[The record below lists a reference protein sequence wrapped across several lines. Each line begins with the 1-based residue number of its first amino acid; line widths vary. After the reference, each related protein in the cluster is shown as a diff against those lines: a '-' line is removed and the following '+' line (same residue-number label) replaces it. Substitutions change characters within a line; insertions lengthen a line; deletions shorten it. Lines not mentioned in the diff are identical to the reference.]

1 VLIKHNWFAPNR
13 VSVSEIA
20 NPRDFIAVNILKDD
34 RRSPRFY
41 VPGVIIA
48 ASAVIKHDHH
58 RESTLMIFW
67 VVMILATVTSG
78 TMPRPAPLMIVRIVI
93 SIVLMIVAIFPI
105 VVVRPI
111 VVVCPIVAVCPI
123 ASIRP
128 VSMPIVPIRP
138 TMVTVGS
145 PIITI
150 GSTIVVRSMA
160 RVAATIIGWV
170 SGVVLIV

>member
-1 VLIKHNWFAPNR
+1 MAAMPAHEFEWRGASVLIKHNWFAPNR

-78 TMPRPAPLMIVRIVI
+78 TMPRPAPLTIVRIVI
-93 SIVLMIVAIFPI
+93 SIVLMIVA
-105 VVVRPI
+105 VRPI

-123 ASIRP
+123 VSIRP
-128 VSMPIVPIRP
+128 VSIPIVPMRP
-138 TMVTVGS
+138 TIVTV
-145 PIITI
+145 
-150 GSTIVVRSMA
+150 
-160 RVAATIIGWV
+160 
-170 SGVVLIV
+170 